1 MFLEIL
7 LVIILLRAVEPQRT
21 DFAYNGFSDSNLILG
36 DIAIVTHDGL
46 LRLTNS
52 TPTQKGRAFYTAPLH
67 FKNSYSNTTFS
78 FSTTFVSAIVP
89 EVPNF
94 NGHGLA
100 FVISPSSELPG
111 GLPAQLLGLFNPNNN
126 GNSTN
131 HIFAVEQDTAQSTE
145 FKDIDNNHVGIDI
158 NGLVSIKSAP
168 AAYFADGR
176 WNNFSLSSGHPIQ
189 TWIEYNGVFKQL
201 TVTVAPI
208 KVPRPQRPLLS
219 AAVDLASVLLDPMY
233 VGFSS
238 STGQLRASHYIL
250 GWSFNMNGQARA
262 LDISSLPALPR
273 VTPKPKP
280 RILIIG
286 LPLIAGFITLAAV
299 SAAIISVRRK
309 IKYSEVLEDWEREY
323 GPHRFRYK
331 DLFRATKGFKDKELL
346 GIGGFGRVY
355 RGRLL
360 SSKIE
365 VAVKKVS
372 HDSKQGMKEFISEI
386 VSLGR
391 MRHRNLVGL
400 LGYCRRKG
408 ELLLVYEYMPNSSLD
423 KFLFDDKFTLN
434 WNQRL
439 TIVKGVAAGLLYLH
453 EEWEQ
458 IVLHRDVKAS
468 NVLLDSDLN
477 GKLGDFG
484 LARLYDHGAAPKT
497 THVVGTIGYL
507 APELTRTSKATTS
520 TDVFAFGVFMLEVA
534 TGRRPVQYP
543 GTSCSGEELVLRDW
557 VFNCWKRGS
566 ILEASDPKLGRDYV
580 MDEMELVLKL
590 GLVCSYAAAGYRPR
604 MRQIIQ
610 ILEGRAPITELVASR
625 GLESSEVDERSTIYY
640 NSSADN
646 VFGHTSSATE
656 SLLSDGQ

>member
-7 LVIILLRAVEPQRT
+7 LVINLLRAVEPQRT
-21 DFAYNGFSDSNLILG
+21 DFAYNGFSYANLILG
-36 DIAIVTHDGL
+36 DIATVTHDGL
-46 LRLTNS
+46 LRLTNN
-52 TPTQKGRAFYTAPLH
+52 TPMQRGRAFYTAPLH
-67 FKNSYSNTTFS
+67 FKNTSNSNTTLS

-89 EVPNF
+89 EVSNF

-100 FVISPSSELPG
+100 FVISPSPELPG
-111 GLPAQLLGLFNPNNN
+111 GLPATLLGLFNPNNN

-131 HIFAVEQDTAQSTE
+131 HIFAVEQDTAQSAE

-168 AAYFADGR
+168 AAYFTDGR

-208 KVPRPQRPLLS
+208 KVPRPLRPLLS
-219 AAVDLASVLLDPMY
+219 ATVDLASVLLNPMY

-238 STGQLRASHYIL
+238 STGQLRACHYIL
-250 GWSFNMNGQARA
+250 GWSFKMNGQARA
-262 LDISSLPALPR
+262 LDTSSLPALPR

-286 LPLIAGFITLAAV
+286 LPLITVFLTLAAV

-309 IKYSEVLEDWEREY
+309 IKYSELLEEWEQEY

-355 RGRLL
+355 RGILL

-408 ELLLVYEYMPNSSLD
+408 ELLLVYEYMPNGSLD

-484 LARLYDHGAAPKT
+484 LARLYDHGATPKT

-557 VFNCWKRGS
+557 VFNCWKSGS
-566 ILEASDPKLGRDYV
+566 ILEASDPKLGGDYV

-590 GLVCSYAAAGYRPR
+590 GLLCSYAVAGYRPR

-610 ILEGRAPITELVASR
+610 ILEGRAPITELVDSNR
-625 GLESSEVDERSTIYY
+625 LESSEVY
-640 NSSADN
+640 ADN
-646 VFGHTSSATE
+646 AFGTSSATE
-656 SLLSDGQ
+656 SLLSGGR

>member
-7 LVIILLRAVEPQRT
+7 LVINLLRFVKPQRT
-21 DFAYNGFSDSNLILG
+21 DFAYNGFSYANLILG
-36 DIAIVTHDGL
+36 DIATVTHDGL
-46 LRLTNS
+46 LRLTSN
-52 TPTQKGRAFYTAPLH
+52 TPTQRGRAFYTAPLH
-67 FKNSYSNTTFS
+67 FKNSSNSNTTLS

-89 EVPNF
+89 EVSNF
-94 NGHGLA
+94 NGNGLA

-111 GLPAQLLGLFNPNNN
+111 GLPAQFLGLFYPNNN

-131 HIFAVEQDTAQSTE
+131 HIFAVEHDTAQSTE
-145 FKDIDNNHVGIDI
+145 FEDIDNNHVGIDI

-168 AAYFADGR
+168 AAYFTDGR

-219 AAVDLASVLLDPMY
+219 AAVDLASVLLDSMY

-238 STGQLRASHYIL
+238 STGQLRGSHYIL

-280 RILIIG
+280 RILTIG
-286 LPLIAGFITLAAV
+286 LPLITGFLTLAAI
-299 SAAIISVRRK
+299 SAAVIFVGSK

-323 GPHRFRYK
+323 GPHRLRYK
-331 DLFRATKGFKDKELL
+331 DLFRATKGFRDKELL

-355 RGRLL
+355 RGILP

-408 ELLLVYEYMPNSSLD
+408 ELLLVYEYMPNGSLD
-423 KFLFDDKFTLN
+423 KFLFDHKFILN
-434 WNQRL
+434 WNQRMR
-439 TIVKGVAAGLLYLH
+439 IVKGVAAGLLYLH

-468 NVLLDSDLN
+468 NVLLDGDLN

-484 LARLYDHGAAPKT
+484 LAKLYDHGAAPET

-543 GTSCSGEELVLRDW
+543 GMSCSGEELVLRDW
-557 VFNCWKRGS
+557 VFNCWTRGA
-566 ILEASDPKLGRDYV
+566 ILEASDPKLGGEYV
-580 MDEMELVLKL
+580 MNEMELVLKL
-590 GLVCSYAAAGYRPR
+590 GLVCSYAVAGYRPR
-604 MRQIIQ
+604 MRQIVQ
-610 ILEGRAPITELVASR
+610 ILEGRAPITELVDSS
-625 GLESSEVDERSTIYY
+625 GLERSEVY
-640 NSSADN
+640 ADN

-656 SLLSDGQ
+656 SLLSGGR